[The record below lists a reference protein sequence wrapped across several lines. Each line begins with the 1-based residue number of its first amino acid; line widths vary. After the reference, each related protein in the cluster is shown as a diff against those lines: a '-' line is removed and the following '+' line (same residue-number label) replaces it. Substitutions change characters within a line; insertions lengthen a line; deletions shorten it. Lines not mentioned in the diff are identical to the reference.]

1 MACLH
6 EPEPAELTALFG
18 PSPRPLRRPGTQ
30 GTIQARG
37 APPRGPLSFESAER
51 DLRFP
56 ILIIVAGLL
65 ILVTATLAYAGPDAA
80 NVAKGGVGAAGA
92 AEGDAT
98 DRRFRAG
105 MEALAA
111 AHTAADRDAR
121 DEKLDVAIAAFRAI
135 LVDRPE
141 LVRVRLE
148 LARAF
153 FLKEEDTLARRH
165 FEQVLAG
172 RPPPPVV
179 ANIVRFLRTM
189 RTRRRWEAHFGA
201 AIAPDSNLNAASGA
215 RTIVLDT
222 PFGRL
227 PFTRQGDIAPK
238 SGLGLSVWG
247 GGEYQ
252 YPLNPVWRL
261 RSGANASVRE
271 YKGGDFDRHFVSVHL
286 GPRRLIDTRTE
297 ASLLATVDRQW
308 TASRPETDRFGLRLE
323 GEHQLTPRLA
333 MFGRASAARR
343 NCRGCNHLDGPVGDV
358 SLRATW
364 AALPILRLSGNA
376 GWSWTRPNSE
386 HWRSQGPQ
394 ASLGTTL
401 ALPAGFTLGLHASL
415 QRTEYQGRGFVHNT
429 IDGESREDETQTLSA
444 SVHNRAFTVL
454 GFSPRISLVREE
466 RETNAQA
473 LDYKRN
479 RAELSFVRQF

>member
-1 MACLH
+1 MRL
-6 EPEPAELTALFG
+6 L
-18 PSPRPLRRPGTQ
+18 
-30 GTIQARG
+30 
-37 APPRGPLSFESAER
+37 
-51 DLRFP
+51 
-56 ILIIVAGLL
+56 ILIIFAGLH

-80 NVAKGGVGAAGA
+80 SAAKGGVGAAD
-92 AEGDAT
+92 GDAT
-98 DRRFRAG
+98 DRRFGAG

-111 AHTAADRDAR
+111 AHTAANRDAR
-121 DEKLDVAIAAFRAI
+121 YKMLDVAIAAFRAI

-189 RTRRRWEAHFGA
+189 RARRRWEAHFGA

-215 RTIVLDT
+215 RTIFLDT

-271 YKGGDFDRHFVSVHL
+271 YKGGDFDRHFVSAHL
-286 GPRRLIDTRTE
+286 GPRRLIGARTE

-308 TASRPETDRFGLRLE
+308 AASRPETDRFGLRLE

-343 NCRGCNHLDGPVGDV
+343 NCRGCDHLDGPVGDV
-358 SLRATW
+358 SLGATW
-364 AALPILRLSGNA
+364 AALPILRLNGNA
-376 GWSWTRPNSE
+376 GWNWSRANSI
-386 HWRSQGPQ
+386 HWRTRGPR
-394 ASLGTTL
+394 LGLNATL
-401 ALPAGFTLGLHASL
+401 ALPLGFTVGANASM
-415 QRTEYQGRGFVHNT
+415 QRTEYGGRGIVHNT
-429 IDGESREDETQTLSA
+429 IDREQRKDETRTYSL
-444 SVHNRAFTVL
+444 SVHNRAFTVA
-454 GFSPRISLVREE
+454 GFSPRLSLIREE
-466 RETNAQA
+466 RETNAQT
-473 LDYKRN
+473 LDYDRN